1 MSNIGTSAISS
12 SFLFTVVSETKLE
25 RKSTELIRQVCKTRS
40 KKYEEEKNAF
50 ECIDHTRM
58 VLCAIAPSIL
68 VVYWLKISLFGTQQ
82 MKQFLGTFV
91 GLGHYT
97 P

>member
-1 MSNIGTSAISS
+1 MYRSYTDGPVRDS
-12 SFLFTVVSETKLE
+12 TV
-25 RKSTELIRQVCKTRS
+25 RS
-40 KKYEEEKNAF
+40 
-50 ECIDHTRM
+50 
-58 VLCAIAPSIL
+58 LAPSIL